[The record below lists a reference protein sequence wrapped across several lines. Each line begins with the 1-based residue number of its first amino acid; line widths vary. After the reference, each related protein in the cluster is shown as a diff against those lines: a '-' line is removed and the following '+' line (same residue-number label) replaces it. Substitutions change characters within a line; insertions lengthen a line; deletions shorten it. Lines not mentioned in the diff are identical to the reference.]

1 MSPWFSL
8 IRSCV
13 PVYVFSALLF
23 PKGTVA
29 QTAEDTSR
37 VFTFRYENDFFN
49 ATDQYFTQ
57 GVQVAYQAPFIGK
70 SPLAHVLLRLKDA
83 PQQHAL
89 LSEQQCYTP
98 TSIRR
103 DTIFTGERPFAA
115 ALFLGQRMVTAD
127 PVRGLRLTSVLSLG
141 VLGPC
146 AVCAEEQRGIHEAL
160 DNIEPLGWE
169 FQIASDAI
177 VNYGALLER
186 RIVGSRFAE
195 GALGLAGDV
204 GSYRTNAGLVA
215 SLELGSFVSR
225 FVTSKPL
232 DRKFRISAF
241 GEGQVK
247 LVGYDATLQGGLF
260 NDGSRYTIQADD
272 VERAVLTG
280 RFGLKASYRK
290 FSLTASRTF
299 ITREFRTGRDHGWGG
314 FLLEYRW

>member
-1 MSPWFSL
+1 MVSL

-13 PVYVFSALLF
+13 RVCVFSALLF
-23 PKGTVA
+23 PVGAVA
-29 QTAEDTSR
+29 QTAEDTSQA
-37 VFTFRYENDFFN
+37 FTFRYENDFFN

-70 SPLAHVLLRLKDA
+70 SPLAYVLLRLKDT

-89 LSEQQCYTP
+89 LLEQQCYTP

-115 ALFLGQRMVTAD
+115 ALFIGQRRVTAD
-127 PVRGLRLTSVLSLG
+127 AARGLRLTSVLSLG

-177 VNYGALLER
+177 LNYGAQLEK
-186 RIVGSRFAE
+186 RIIGLPFAE
-195 GALGLAGDV
+195 AALGVSGDV
-204 GSYRTNAGLVA
+204 GTYRTNAGLVA
-215 SLELGSFVSR
+215 SLEVGRFVSR
-225 FVTSKPL
+225 FAASKPL
-232 DRKFRISAF
+232 DRKFRVSAF

-260 NDGSRYTIQADD
+260 NDGSPYTLQADD
-272 VERAVLTG
+272 VERTVLTG
-280 RFGLKASYRK
+280 RFGVKASYRK
-290 FSLTASRTF
+290 FSLTALRTF